1 MSLVGELLMR
11 FSGSGFVMSLTTNVV
26 RNVLEGG
33 RGGQRLNGGAGDD
46 LIYAD
51 TSDGD
56 AGPRFRLLDAARDA
70 GFGALT
76 DPGLTA
82 ATQIDGRMVFFGSDQ
97 NLGAGGVAGWQV
109 DDQGALQAVWSQS
122 AQYFLEPVLTGARAV
137 HALRHDGAS
146 WLVTGGWGVSL
157 SRIGADGAP
166 VLMDTVWTAG
176 QDGLDHPGA
185 FASWTDD
192 GALQILVGGGTQGGL
207 TRFEWGG
214 GSLNLEQR
222 IEDNIDSRLSEIAAI
237 ETLEIGP
244 ARYVMT
250 LSAGDGGLTVW
261 QDGAAGLAETD
272 RRSPA
277 DDETAFDLWGATS
290 MAVIPQIG
298 QALVFAATAR
308 GIMVGYRVAADGTLT
323 RVMDMADVTQI
334 THARIGG
341 ADRLFVSDGGDTV
354 RMLELSTGGALI
366 ETGSFFLGEGAR
378 AGALTAAPL
387 GDSVLLMAARIDAG
401 GFDLIELAEDG
412 ADFVYGGAGDDEILG
427 GGGRDQLWGQA
438 GQDTIYGEDGDDLV
452 VGGGGGDRLDGG
464 NGDDE
469 LRGGS
474 DDDAM
479 YGGAGNDLLKGSHGR
494 DFLSGGD
501 GDDELRGGLF
511 ADLLQGDAGADILRA
526 GDGHDRAEGGEGNDR
541 IYGERGLDQLYGGNG
556 DDWIGGGNGDDEL
569 RGENGNDELNGA
581 LGRDKMWGGDGDD
594 RIKGGG
600 YADRLWGGSGDD
612 FLFGDEGADDLDGGP
627 DSDRLDGGRGP
638 DLIIGGTG
646 SDLLSGGL
654 GKDRFQFDGAS
665 GRDFILDWE
674 DGRDVIIYTGGA
686 TEFGD
691 LIIENSSAGALVHMG
706 DPLFTSVTLVDV
718 DAAQLSA
725 TDFLFA

>member
-1 MSLVGELLMR
+1 MSLASNTARAVQ
-11 FSGSGFVMSLTTNVV
+11 
-26 RNVLEGG
+26 EGG
-33 RGGQRLNGGAGDD
+33 RGGQRLTGGAGDD

-51 TSDGD
+51 TSDGN

-70 GFGALT
+70 GFGAMT
-76 DPGLTA
+76 DPGLAA
-82 ATQIDGRMVFFGSDQ
+82 ATEIDGRMVFFGSDQ
-97 NLGAGGVAGWQV
+97 NVGAGGVAGWQV
-109 DDQGALQAVWSQS
+109 DDEGTLQAVWSQS
-122 AQYFLEPVLTGARAV
+122 AQFFLEPVLTGARAV
-137 HALRHDGAS
+137 HALRHDGGS

-157 SRIGADGAP
+157 SRIDATGKP
-166 VLMDTVWTAG
+166 QLMDTVWTAG
-176 QDGLDHPGA
+176 EDGLDHPGA
-185 FASWTDD
+185 FASWDQG

-207 TRFEWGG
+207 ARFEWDGEA
-214 GSLNLEQR
+214 LNAGQR
-222 IEDNIDSRLSEIAAI
+222 IEDDIDSRLSEIAAI

-244 ARYVMT
+244 KRFVMT

-261 QDGAAGLAETD
+261 QDGDGALSETD

-277 DDETAFDLWGATS
+277 DDETAFDLWNATS

-308 GIMVGYRVAADGTLT
+308 GIMVGYRLAADGTLT
-323 RVMDMADVTQI
+323 RVMDIADVTEVA
-334 THARIGG
+334 HARVGG

-354 RMLELSTGGALI
+354 RMLELGTDGALI

-412 ADFVYGGAGDDEILG
+412 ADFVYGGAGNDEILG

-438 GQDTIYGEDGDDLV
+438 GADTLYGEDGDDLV
-452 VGGGGGDRLDGG
+452 VGGGGIDWLEGG
-464 NGDDE
+464 AGDDE

-474 DDDAM
+474 DDDEM
-479 YGGAGNDLLKGSHGR
+479 HGGAGNDLLKGSHGK

-511 ADLLQGDAGADILRA
+511 ADLLQGDAGDDLLRA
-526 GDGHDRAEGGEGNDR
+526 GDGHDRAEGGDGDDF
-541 IYGERGLDQLYGGNG
+541 IYGERGLDKLYGGSG
-556 DDWIGGGNGDDEL
+556 DDWMGGGNGDDEL
-569 RGENGNDELNGA
+569 RGEGGDDELNGA
-581 LGRDKMWGGDGDD
+581 LGRDKLWGGNGDD
-594 RIKGGG
+594 LIKGGG
-600 YADRLWGGSGDD
+600 YVDRLWGGAGDD
-612 FLFGDEGADDLDGGP
+612 FLFGDEGSDDLDGGP
-627 DSDRLDGGRGP
+627 GSDLLDGGKGR

-646 SDLLSGGL
+646 SDLLTGGL
-654 GKDRFQFDGAS
+654 GKDRFQFDDAS

-686 TEFGD
+686 DDFGD
-691 LIIENSSAGALVHMG
+691 LTIEDSSAGALVHLG

-725 TDFLFA
+725 SDFLFS

>member
-1 MSLVGELLMR
+1 MSLA
-11 FSGSGFVMSLTTNVV
+11 SSAV
-26 RNVLEGG
+26 RTVQEGG
-33 RGGQRLNGGAGDD
+33 RGGQRISGGDGDD

-76 DPGLTA
+76 DPGLA
-82 ATQIDGRMVFFGSDQ
+82 AVTEIDGHLMFFGSDQ
-97 NLGAGGVAGWQV
+97 NMGAGGVAGWQV
-109 DDQGALQAVWSQS
+109 DDEGALQAVWSQS

-157 SRIGADGAP
+157 SRIGEGGKP
-166 VLMDTVWTAG
+166 ELMDTVWTAG

-192 GALQILVGGGTQGGL
+192 GALQILVGGGAQGGL
-207 TRFEWGG
+207 ARFEWDGD
-214 GSLNLEQR
+214 SLNLEQR
-222 IEDNIDSRLSEIAAI
+222 IEDDINSRLSEIAAI

-261 QDGAAGLAETD
+261 KDGDAGLLETD
-272 RRSPA
+272 RRSPL
-277 DDETAFDLWGATS
+277 DDETGFDLWGATS

-298 QALVFAATAR
+298 QALVFAATER
-308 GIMVGYRVAADGTLT
+308 GIMVGYRLGADGTLT
-323 RVMDMADVTQI
+323 RVMEMADVTEI
-334 THARIGG
+334 AHARVGG

-354 RMLELSTGGALI
+354 RMLELSTSGALI

-378 AGALTAAPL
+378 AGALTAASL

-438 GQDTIYGEDGDDLV
+438 GADTLWGEAGDDLV
-452 VGGGGGDRLDGG
+452 VGGGGVDRLDGG
-464 NGDDE
+464 DGDDE
-469 LRGGS
+469 LRGGA
-474 DDDAM
+474 DDDEM
-479 YGGAGNDLLKGSHGR
+479 HGGAGNDLLKGSHGR

-511 ADLLQGDAGADILRA
+511 ADLLQGDAGNDLLKA
-526 GDGHDRAEGGEGNDR
+526 GDGHDQAEGGAGNDV
-541 IYGERGLDQLYGGNG
+541 IYGERGLDKLYGGAG
-556 DDWIGGGNGDDEL
+556 DDWLGGGNGDDEL
-569 RGENGNDELNGA
+569 RGEDGDDQLNGA
-581 LGRDKMWGGDGDD
+581 LGRDKLWGGDGNDWL
-594 RIKGGG
+594 KGGG
-600 YADRLWGGSGDD
+600 YMDRLWGGAGDD

-627 DSDRLDGGRGP
+627 GSDSLDGGKGK
-638 DLIIGGTG
+638 DLIIGGAG
-646 SDLLSGGL
+646 SDLLKGGL
-654 GKDRFQFDGAS
+654 GMDRFQFDGAS
-665 GRDFILDWE
+665 GRDFILDWQ
-674 DGRDVIIYTGGA
+674 DGFDVIIYTGGA
-686 TEFGD
+686 DEFSD
-691 LIIENSSAGALVHMG
+691 LIIENTSAGALVHMG

-725 TDFLFA
+725 SDFLFA